1 LKKITTVLIAFIL
14 TLPALVGCF
23 HDKPNT
29 DSASLEPSRTAA
41 LYFMSI
47 RQAAWSDISEEEK
60 NTVIGDW
67 KTARVVEAGLSEM
80 PVVKGGEEP
89 AKVENLY
96 TVTFETNK
104 DALIGPIVVYV
115 DGDTK
120 EVLGYGVRH

>member
-1 LKKITTVLIAFIL
+1 MKKITTVLIAFIL

-29 DSASLEPSRTAA
+29 DTGSIEPSRTAA

-47 RQAAWSDISEEEK
+47 RQAAWSDISDEEK
-60 NTVIGDW
+60 NTVISDW

-80 PVVKGGEEP
+80 PIVKGGEEP
-89 AKVENLY
+89 PKVENLY
-96 TVTFETNK
+96 TVIFETNK
-104 DALIGPIVVYV
+104 DELIGPIVVYV